1 MSILKEVRVRALLI
15 ALFAFYV
22 APALPLIV
30 LTSLPF
36 ATNSA
41 PPIPGQRVYG
51 WSAASGGL
59 LLVLWFW
66 ALAPVGSGY
75 FAAKLAKQQPL
86 LHGLLTGVVGAILAV
101 VWVQGLLLF
110 ELILAL
116 IVASCG
122 LFGGWLWRHRVQ
134 RRSIG
139 L

>member
-1 MSILKEVRVRALLI
+1 MSIIKEVRIRALLI

-22 APALPLIV
+22 APVLPLII

-36 ATNSA
+36 AADSS
-41 PPIPGQRVYG
+41 PPTPGQRVYG
-51 WSAASGGL
+51 WGAASGL
-59 LLVLWFW
+59 LLILWFW

-101 VWVQGLLLF
+101 VWVQGLLVF
-110 ELILAL
+110 ELALAL
-116 IVASCG
+116 IVVSCG
-122 LFGGWLWRHRVQ
+122 LFGGWLWRHRTQ
-134 RRSIG
+134 QNNIG